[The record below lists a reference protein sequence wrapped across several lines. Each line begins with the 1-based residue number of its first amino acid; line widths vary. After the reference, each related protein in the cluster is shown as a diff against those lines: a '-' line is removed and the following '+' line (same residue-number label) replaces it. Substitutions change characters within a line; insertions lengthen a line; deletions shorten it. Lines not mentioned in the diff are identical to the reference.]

1 MEARRSRLITVDT
14 WSPSLHAGLSYETL
28 VQSNT
33 VFATRP
39 GLSVQLL
46 RKNTIQYKNST
57 SVLFT
62 LWRNKALA
70 CLTQVEKLIRR
81 DYYSID

>member
-1 MEARRSRLITVDT
+1 MEARRSRLIIVDT

-33 VFATRP
+33 VLATIP
-39 GLSVQLL
+39 GLSVQLAQKKTL
-46 RKNTIQYKNST
+46 YKNST